1 MHRTKE
7 HDPVALFEFAISER
21 DWVLADMI
29 ASYLLAEPSM
39 ALELRRST
47 ARAAST
53 GPAPGTLRELAD
65 WARIAKRLGIG
76 DG

>member
-29 ASYLLAEPSM
+29 ASLLLSETSVAV
-39 ALELRRST
+39 ALRRST
-47 ARAAST
+47 ARAAGT
-53 GPAPGTLRELAD
+53 GPAPGSLRELAG
-65 WARIAKRLGIG
+65 WARMARTLGIG